1 MTVSNQ
7 IIAVLDAIC
16 EKFGIVIDWTA
27 SNIMPYLQDLCRRIV
42 TYEIATSVA
51 WIILQ
56 VVILLLAFYIRNKK
70 IKPLA
75 EADDD
80 DDYCMVIATAICI
93 VIAIIATVV
102 ICVQVA
108 DIIKA
113 LTIPEITIYKFAKP
127 FLKGGC

>member
-27 SNIMPYLQDLCRRIV
+27 SNIMPYLQDLCKRIV

-56 VVILLLAFYIRNKK
+56 GAIVFLAFYIRNKK
-70 IKPLA
+70 VKPLS
-75 EADDD
+75 EEDD
-80 DDYCMVIATAICI
+80 DDYILVVATVVC
-93 VIAIIATVV
+93 AIIATIAVV
-102 ICVQVA
+102 IICMQVA

>member
-27 SNIMPYLQDLCRRIV
+27 SNIMPYLQDLCHRIV
-42 TYEIATSVA
+42 AYEIATSAA

-56 VVILLLAFYIRNKK
+56 VVIVFLAFYIRNKK
-70 IKPLA
+70 IRPLA

-80 DDYCMVIATAICI
+80 DYSLV
-93 VIAIIATVV
+93 VATVICAIAV
-102 ICVQVA
+102 ICVQAV

>member
-27 SNIMPYLQDLCRRIV
+27 SNIMPYLQDLCKRIV
-42 TYEIATSVA
+42 TYEIATSAA

-56 VVILLLAFYIRNKK
+56 IVILLLAFYIRNKK

-75 EADDD
+75 ELDD
-80 DDYCMVIATAICI
+80 DDYYMVIVTAICI
-93 VIAIIATVV
+93 TTVV

>member
-27 SNIMPYLQDLCRRIV
+27 SNIMPYLQDLCERIV
-42 TYEIATSVA
+42 TYEIATSAA

-56 VVILLLAFYIRNKK
+56 VAIVFLAFCIRNKK

-80 DDYCMVIATAICI
+80 YYPLVMATVICS
-93 VIAIIATVV
+93 VIAIVATIV
-102 ICVQVA
+102 ICVQVI

-113 LTIPEITIYKFAKP
+113 LTIPEITVYYFAKP
-127 FLKGGC
+127 LLKGGF

>member
-27 SNIMPYLQDLCRRIV
+27 RNIMLYLQDLCKRIV
-42 TYEIATSVA
+42 TYEIATSAA

-56 VVILLLAFYIRNKK
+56 VAILLLAFYIRNKK

-80 DDYCMVIATAICI
+80 DYFLVIATVTC
-93 VIAIIATVV
+93 AIIAAIALVV

-113 LTIPEITIYKFAKP
+113 LTIPEITVYNFAQP
-127 FLKGGC
+127 FLKGVC

>member
-42 TYEIATSVA
+42 SYEIATSVA
-51 WIILQ
+51 WIVLQ
-56 VVILLLAFYIRNKK
+56 VVIVVLAFHIRNKK
-70 IKPLA
+70 VRPIA
-75 EADDD
+75 ESDG
-80 DDYCMVIATAICI
+80 DDYSLSGYTIVCAIITVIAFI
-93 VIAIIATVV
+93 V
-102 ICVQVA
+102 ICVQAV
-108 DIIKA
+108 DIVRA
-113 LTIPEITIYKFAKP
+113 LTIPEITIYYFAKP

>member
-27 SNIMPYLQDLCRRIV
+27 SNIMPYLQDLWKRIV

-56 VVILLLAFYIRNKK
+56 VAVVFLAFYVRNKK
-70 IKPLA
+70 IRPLA

-80 DDYCMVIATAICI
+80 DYSLVVATVIC
-93 VIAIIATVV
+93 AIIATIAIAV
-102 ICVQVA
+102 ICVQAV

>member
-27 SNIMPYLQDLCRRIV
+27 SNIMPYLQDLCKRIV
-42 TYEIATSVA
+42 TYEIATSAA

-56 VVILLLAFYIRNKK
+56 VVIVVLAFYIRNKK

-80 DDYCMVIATAICI
+80 DCCLVIATTICI
-93 VIAIIATVV
+93 VIAIIATIV

-113 LTIPEITIYKFAKP
+113 LTIPEITVYYFAKP

>member
-27 SNIMPYLQDLCRRIV
+27 SNIMPYLQDLCKRIV

-56 VVILLLAFYIRNKK
+56 VFVVVLAFYIRNKK
-70 IKPLA
+70 IKPLS
-75 EADDD
+75 EEEG
-80 DDYCMVIATAICI
+80 DDYFLAIASVACGVVTVIAL
-93 VIAIIATVV
+93 VV

-113 LTIPEITIYKFAKP
+113 LTIPEITVYYFAKP
-127 FLKGGC
+127 FLKGC

>member
-27 SNIMPYLQDLCRRIV
+27 SNIMPYLQDLCKRIV

-56 VVILLLAFYIRNKK
+56 VVILLLAFYVRNKK

-80 DDYCMVIATAICI
+80 DYYFIVIATTICI

-108 DIIKA
+108 DIISA
-113 LTIPEITIYKFAKP
+113 LAIPEITIYKFAKP

>member
-27 SNIMPYLQDLCRRIV
+27 SNIMPYLQDLCKRIV
-42 TYEIATSVA
+42 TYEIATSTA

-56 VVILLLAFYIRNKK
+56 VFVVVLAFYIRNKK
-70 IKPLA
+70 IKPLS
-75 EADDD
+75 EEEG
-80 DDYCMVIATAICI
+80 DDYFLAIAAVACGLVTVIAL
-93 VIAIIATVV
+93 VV

-113 LTIPEITIYKFAKP
+113 LTIPEITIYYFAKP

>member
-56 VVILLLAFYIRNKK
+56 VIIVFLAFYVRNKK
-70 IKPLA
+70 IKPLS

-80 DDYCMVIATAICI
+80 DYCLVIATAICI
-93 VIAIIATVV
+93 VISIIATVV

-113 LTIPEITIYKFAKP
+113 LTIPEITVYYFAKP

>member
-1 MTVSNQ
+1 MAVSNQ

-27 SNIMPYLQDLCRRIV
+27 SNIMPYLQDLCKRIV

-51 WIILQ
+51 WIVLQ
-56 VVILLLAFYIRNKK
+56 VVIVFLAFYVRNKK
-70 IKPLA
+70 VKPFA

-80 DDYCMVIATAICI
+80 DYSLIVATIACVVIAATAL
-93 VIAIIATVV
+93 VV

-113 LTIPEITIYKFAKP
+113 LTIPEITVYHFAKP

>member
-27 SNIMPYLQDLCRRIV
+27 SNIMPYLQDLCKRIV
-42 TYEIATSVA
+42 TYEIATSAA
-51 WIILQ
+51 WIILS
-56 VVILLLAFYIRNKK
+56 VVVVLLALYIRNKK
-70 IKPLA
+70 VKPLS
-75 EADDD
+75 EADEDD
-80 DDYCMVIATAICI
+80 FILVIATIVCAVISAIAL
-93 VIAIIATVV
+93 VMV
-102 ICVQVA
+102 CVQVF

>member
-27 SNIMPYLQDLCRRIV
+27 SNIMPYLQDLCKRIV

-56 VVILLLAFYIRNKK
+56 AVILLLAFYIRNKK

-80 DDYCMVIATAICI
+80 DYYIVIATTICI
-93 VIAIIATVV
+93 VIAIIATIV

-113 LTIPEITIYKFAKP
+113 FTIPEITIYKFAKP

>member
-27 SNIMPYLQDLCRRIV
+27 SNITPYLQDLCHRIV
-42 TYEIATSVA
+42 AYEIATSAA

-56 VVILLLAFYIRNKK
+56 VVVVFLAFYIRNKK

-75 EADDD
+75 EADN
-80 DDYCMVIATAICI
+80 DDYPLIIATTICI
-93 VIAIIATVV
+93 TISIIATVI

-113 LTIPEITIYKFAKP
+113 LTIPEITVYYFAKP

>member
-27 SNIMPYLQDLCRRIV
+27 SNIIPYLQDLCKRIV
-42 TYEIATSVA
+42 TYEIATSAA

-56 VVILLLAFYIRNKK
+56 VAILLLAFYIRNKK

-80 DDYCMVIATAICI
+80 DYYIVIATTICI
-93 VIAIIATVV
+93 VIAIIATIV

-108 DIIKA
+108 DVIKA
-113 LTIPEITIYKFAKP
+113 LAIPEITIYEFAKP

>member
-1 MTVSNQ
+1 MDEMTSQELNQ
-7 IIAVLDAIC
+7 FLEAIAELIESKATTVQEAA
-16 EKFGIVIDWTA
+16 EIV
-27 SNIMPYLQDLCRRIV
+27 
-42 TYEIATSVA
+42 
-51 WIILQ
+51 
-56 VVILLLAFYIRNKK
+56 RNKK

-80 DDYCMVIATAICI
+80 DYCIVIATTICI

-113 LTIPEITIYKFAKP
+113 LAIPEITIYKFAKP

>member
-27 SNIMPYLQDLCRRIV
+27 SNIMPYLQDLCKRIV

-51 WIILQ
+51 WIVLQ

-75 EADDD
+75 KADD
-80 DDYCMVIATAICI
+80 DDYCLVIATTICV
-93 VIAIIATVV
+93 VITIIATIV

-113 LTIPEITIYKFAKP
+113 LTIPEITVYKFAKP